1 MTDARPVREKPII
14 FSGPMVR
21 AILEGRKSQTRRL
34 LKPQPIWESGWE
46 GYNEGCWVYTNRN
59 GYCFPMGE
67 YQHHI
72 QPGDRLWVKENYA
85 HGWPMNPGDVLPP
98 DPRNGQVAI
107 TYRADG
113 NVPFGGSGKW
123 RSCIHMPRWAS
134 RITLEVTEVRVQ
146 RLQDISEADA
156 EAEGVQPRFAD
167 GWPSREHIGGF
178 YSIWASI
185 HGLHGPGSW
194 EANPWV
200 AALTFK
206 LANKESS
213 P

>member
-1 MTDARPVREKPII
+1 MTDRPII
-14 FSGPMVR
+14 FSGPMIK
-21 AILEGRKSQTRRL
+21 AILDGRKTVTRRII
-34 LKPQPIWESGWE
+34 KPQPNSGP
-46 GYNEGCWVYTNRN
+46 N
-59 GYCFPMGE
+59 GEMVHLGDGSWGLSDGVLTGE
-67 YQHHI
+67 WKLTR
-72 QPGDRLWVKENYA
+72 PGDRLWVREAFTTDGPVVRYA
-85 HGWPMNPGDVLPP
+85 ATDDIHELRKTKSP
-98 DPRNGQVAI
+98 
-107 TYRADG
+107 
-113 NVPFGGSGKW
+113 
-123 RSCIHMPRWAS
+123 IHMPRWAS

-146 RLQDISEADA
+146 RLQAISEADA

>member
-21 AILEGRKSQTRRL
+21 AILEGRKSQTRRII
-34 LKPQPIWESGWE
+34 KPRKRPSL
-46 GYNEGCWVYTNRN
+46 
-59 GYCFPMGE
+59 FAPGE
-67 YQHHI
+67 WSDKYI
-72 QPGDRLWVKENYA
+72 LDPGNAEWRARDISYIPGDRLWVRESYA
-85 HGWPMNPGDVLPP
+85 HGWPIATGEVLPP
-98 DPRNGQVAI
+98 SPREGQRAI
-107 TYRADG
+107 TYRESG
-113 NVPFGGSGKW
+113 NVPFGGTGKW
-123 RSCIHMPRWAS
+123 RSPIHMPRWAS

-146 RLQDISEADA
+146 RLQAISEADA